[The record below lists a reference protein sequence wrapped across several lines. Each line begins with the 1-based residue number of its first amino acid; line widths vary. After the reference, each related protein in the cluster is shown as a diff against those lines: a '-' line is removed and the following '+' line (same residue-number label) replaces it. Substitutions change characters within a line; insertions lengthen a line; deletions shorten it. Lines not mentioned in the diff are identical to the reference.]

1 MRRVQKRVLVRG
13 SLAETSARS
22 IYRRQAE
29 KLHLVGWVQASDDGG
44 LELVVNGPER
54 AVDTFIGWIRR
65 GPLSS
70 LTQGVEVHTE
80 PREAFFEFSVRLP
93 EAPPAEEDDLA

>member
-13 SLAETSARS
+13 ALAETSARS

-29 KLHLVGWVQASDDGG
+29 KLHLVGWVQASEDDG
-44 LELVVNGPER
+44 LER

-70 LTQGVEVHTE
+70 LTEGVEVHIE

-93 EAPPAEEDDLA
+93 APPPDEEDDLE